1 MLWLHA
7 QISSCTLAT
16 VLSKFGVCIL
26 KALGHT
32 CPAHAPSNEN
42 TVHLRPHSPDDFFF
56 KCSGRCSTLVRVTI
70 STPLAEKTLVS
81 TPFIFSALS
90 LRKPQMPLFCL
101 QWMREPKDPYYRQ
114 MQDRH

>member
-1 MLWLHA
+1 MIYSRNKSNVGMVRL
-7 QISSCTLAT
+7 
-16 VLSKFGVCIL
+16 
-26 KALGHT
+26 LGM
-32 CPAHAPSNEN
+32 SYGSVNN
-42 TVHLRPHSPDDFFF
+42 SPDDFFF